1 MHKDK
6 HIRIRGERRDQPDIQ
21 KLGRAV
27 IALAQ
32 AQAEKEAASLH
43 AANPSTPAKRTTKPR
58 KKAS

>member
-6 HIRIRGERRDQPDIQ
+6 HIRIRGERRDQPDIR
-21 KLGRAV
+21 KLSRAV

-32 AQAEKEAASLH
+32 AQAEKEAEALH
-43 AANPSTPAKRTTKPR
+43 AEKQKVTAKRTTKPR

>member
-6 HIRIRGERRDQPDIQ
+6 HIRIRGERRDQPDIR
-21 KLGRAV
+21 KLSRAV

-32 AQAEKEAASLH
+32 AQAEKEAEAVH
-43 AANPSTPAKRTTKPR
+43 AAKQKAAAKRIPKPR

>member
-6 HIRIRGERRDQPDIQ
+6 HIQIRGERRDQPDIR
-21 KLGRAV
+21 KLSRAV

-32 AQAEKEAASLH
+32 AQAEKEAEAVH
-43 AANPSTPAKRTTKPR
+43 AAKQKAAAKRILKPR